1 MRTKK
6 ATMLKLEDGTILK
19 TREEIEAVFG
29 PRGLYLPEEE
39 EIEESI
45 AETRADAEEIYKKYK
60 EKDPDTVKWLGKKI
74 DIDGYYRYRMDL
86 EYEYWESVRDQF
98 LMPYVDYR
106 AKAKKEGHRY

>member
-1 MRTKK
+1 MGSKK
-6 ATMLKLEDGTILK
+6 ATMAKLSDGTILK
-19 TREEIEAVFG
+19 TEAEIEAVFG
-29 PRGLYLPEEE
+29 SIGLYMPDEE

-45 AETRADAEEIYKKYK
+45 AEVRADAERIYKNYK
-60 EKDPDTVKWLGKKI
+60 ERDPDTVKWLGKKI

-86 EYEYWESVRDQF
+86 EYNYWEAVRDEF